1 MCPGEQSYLRERT
14 VSTAHLLTSYITELE
29 LYSTFLFSEKEGGG
43 ESAAEVYEAGSEPR
57 RWIMHPNTSCV
68 S

>member
-1 MCPGEQSYLRERT
+1 M
-14 VSTAHLLTSYITELE
+14 STAHLLTSYITELE

-57 RWIMHPNTSCV
+57 R
-68 S
+68 